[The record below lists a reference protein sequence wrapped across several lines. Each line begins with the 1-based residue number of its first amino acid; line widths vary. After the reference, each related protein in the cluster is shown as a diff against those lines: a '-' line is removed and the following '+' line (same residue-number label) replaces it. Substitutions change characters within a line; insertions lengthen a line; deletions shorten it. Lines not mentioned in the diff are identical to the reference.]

1 MRKIVL
7 AASLFGAVNVGAV
20 EVTPYIVNGTDI
32 SALKYPSFVSLFYD
46 RLDYDRTYG
55 VGPFCG
61 ATLLD
66 EQHVLTAAHCVYG
79 DKGTQLF
86 MSAVPQLLDETN
98 FPHQVMQ
105 RVMVNEYYYPDT
117 YNDDTLT
124 DDIAILKLASP
135 ITAVNSYAEFVPLTN
150 IADYRKE
157 TEEFFAVGHGNTQS
171 GNDATTK
178 LQDTQLTF
186 VPNRNCNIYSN
197 TDTSNNLCMTGADT
211 VVYDNATCQG
221 DSGGPLYWDG
231 KQVGV
236 TSFGPTTCGQTNI
249 TPNSIFTEVARHEDW
264 IQSVLSGEENPK
276 VTVSDV
282 DRYKYLGLPIPP
294 SLKVSEGTE
303 DSGSTAEIN
312 AGTTNSTNTV
322 TAASQSGSG
331 GGSLGL
337 AMLSILGLL
346 SFRRKATTK

>member
-1 MRKIVL
+1 MKKIVL
-7 AASLFGAVNVGAV
+7 AAGLFGAVNVGAV

-46 RLDYDRTYG
+46 RWDYDRTYG

-79 DKGTQLF
+79 DRGDQLF
-86 MSAVPQLLDETN
+86 MSAVPQLQNETD
-98 FPHQVMQ
+98 FPYHVQQ

-117 YNDDTLT
+117 YNDVTLS

-211 VVYDNATCQG
+211 VTYDNATCQG

-236 TSFGPTTCGQTNI
+236 TSFGPTTCGQTDI
-249 TPNSIFTEVARHEDW
+249 TPNSIFTEVARHEEW
-264 IQSVLSGEENPK
+264 IQSVVSGEENPK
-276 VTVSDV
+276 VTVSEV
-282 DRYKYLGLPIPP
+282 DRYNYLGLPIPP
-294 SLKVSEGTE
+294 SLNVSEGTE
-303 DSGSTAEIN
+303 DSGSTTEVNIDS
-312 AGTTNSTNTV
+312 GTTNSNTV
-322 TAASQSGSG
+322 TAASQSSG

-346 SFRRKATTK
+346 SFRRQVLSK